1 MTKYIKGKDG
11 KFAGSIGD
19 GKDKVPTAAPK
30 VSAAE
35 RRRLEM
41 NEQIRQINAR
51 AAANKES
58 YARLREQRESARQAW
73 FSISDSVNSSYP
85 NARWII
91 LDENYQ
97 LVGLS
102 DQDKN
107 MIADGAA
114 VTAAHPTV
122 KDSLEVFA
130 HHDDLQ
136 SGRYKQGDQHR
147 VGIFYQCGE
156 DGCTH
161 RYYPEGFQPG
171 HTASRYC
178 RSGQRPHCTCDTCF

>member
-1 MTKYIKGKDG
+1 MTKYVKGKDG

-19 GKDKVPTAAPK
+19 GKDNVPTAAPK

-41 NEQIRQINAR
+41 NEQVRQINER
-51 AAANKES
+51 ALANREA
-58 YARLREQRESARQAW
+58 YARLREQREAARQAW

-85 NARWII
+85 EARWML

-97 LVGLS
+97 LVGLTN
-102 DQDKN
+102 QDN
-107 MIADGAA
+107 TIIADGASVIA
-114 VTAAHPTV
+114 THPTV
-122 KDSLEVFA
+122 QDSLEVFA
-130 HHDDLQ
+130 RHEDLV
-136 SGRYKQGDQHR
+136 SGRYKRDEGHR
-147 VGIFYQCGE
+147 VGIFYLCGE

-178 RSGQRPHCTCDTCF
+178 RSGRRPHCTCDTCF